1 MTAIVFYSR
10 TLEPK
15 TTNHRTWN
23 HFDNSVPA
31 VGGITTITT
40 TGTFSFFTISAVSSS
55 FTLYNFVPKLLIV
68 SSLSQMEQYRQQFD
82 NQEFKWTFV
91 LWAISKILVK
101 TVPYVIPCSSFTP
114 SKSCGRENSIVL
126 FILVYQISANLQKLV
141 QLQSSIRTGNWQIF
155 MLNFGWI
162 LQKILKILSHQ
173 ASASRRWK
181 TISIPHFVGSPAVF
195 YRQ

>member
-1 MTAIVFYSR
+1 MTEIVFSNR

-31 VGGITTITT
+31 VPFRLFH
-40 TGTFSFFTISAVSSS
+40 FSHFLFCQQQFTVNNS
-55 FTLYNFVPKLLIV
+55 VPKLLIV
-68 SSLSQMEQYRQQFD
+68 SSLSQMEQYWPQFD
-82 NQEFKWTFV
+82 NQKFKWTFV
-91 LWAISKILVK
+91 LWAISKISCENS
-101 TVPYVIPCSSFTP
+101 PICYPCSSFTP
-114 SKSCGRENSIVL
+114 SKQCGEENSIVL

-141 QLQSSIRTGNWQIF
+141 QLHLASRTGNWQIF

-162 LQKILKILSHQ
+162 LLKISKIVSHQ
-173 ASASRRWK
+173 TAASRRLK